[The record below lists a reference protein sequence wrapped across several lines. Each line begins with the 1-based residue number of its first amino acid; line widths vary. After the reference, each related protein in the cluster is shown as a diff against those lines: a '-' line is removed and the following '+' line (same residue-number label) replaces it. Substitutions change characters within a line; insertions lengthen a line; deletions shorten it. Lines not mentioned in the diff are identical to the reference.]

1 MSTSQFDPPPE
12 PKPPPTGAPD
22 RRALLAAYQDVLR
35 EVKTQPKSRRRLPV
49 PSRAPFW
56 IAVVAAIVGLSSLLV
71 FQPAWLFNQPPTE
84 SPQEQEAS
92 LRIRMYVEIDR
103 IARFK
108 DTHKKLPESLSEAG
122 ADGSGLVYEHHGD
135 SFALSGRNAS
145 LALTYRSGESPD
157 AFLGSSYDVV
167 RARFG
172 KGRK

>member
-1 MSTSQFDPPPE
+1 MPTSQFDPPPE
-12 PKPPPTGAPD
+12 PKPPPTGTPD
-22 RRALLAAYQDVLR
+22 RRALLAAYQDVIR
-35 EVKTQPKSRRRLPV
+35 EVKTQPRQRRRLPV

-56 IAVVAAIVGLSSLLV
+56 VAVSVVILGLTALLV
-71 FQPAWLFNQPPTE
+71 FQPAWLFNKPPVET
-84 SPQEQEAS
+84 PQEQEAS

-108 DTHKKLPESLSEAG
+108 DTHRKLPETLSEAG
-122 ADGSGLVYEHHGD
+122 SDGSGLLYEHHGD

-145 LALTYRSGESPD
+145 LELTYRSGESPD
-157 AFLGSSYDVV
+157 AFLGSSYDIV